1 MSNLRMNIDGSV
13 RCGIVAVLLLF
24 LFACAPRPVYIPRE
38 WQEKPPGAGAGAPAK
53 PRAQTQTAAPTQ
65 PRATSS
71 SNQFLLKRAPAIK
84 EAEVPLADDAKPAP
98 GAKKPAQPQHLAS
111 MHLVEQAN
119 AALAQGKTD
128 SAISLFEQAV
138 QVDVHNGGAFFGLAR
153 AWRTKGSRPKAMEF
167 ARKAEIL
174 FQDDRSKLKE
184 LYLFEASV
192 FKDLGDKAREEE
204 YRQKASRL
212 TDGKPSN

>member
-1 MSNLRMNIDGSV
+1 MPNLPINGSTKW
-13 RCGIVAVLLLF
+13 GFVAVLLFF
-24 LFACAPRPVYIPRE
+24 LLACSPTRQVYIPRE
-38 WQEKPPGAGAGAPAK
+38 WQEKPPSADTGAPAK
-53 PRAQTQTAAPTQ
+53 PHAQTQTAAPAQ
-65 PRATSS
+65 PRAASS
-71 SNQFLLKRAPAIK
+71 SNQFLLGRPPAIK
-84 EAEVPLADDAKPAP
+84 ESEVSSTGYAGPAP
-98 GAKKPAQPQHLAS
+98 AEKKPAQPQHLAS

-119 AALAQGKTD
+119 AALAQGKAD

-138 QVDVHNGGAFFGLAR
+138 QVDVYNGSAFFGLAR

-192 FKDLGDKAREEE
+192 FKDMGDKAKEEE

-212 TDGKPSN
+212 SNGRPAK